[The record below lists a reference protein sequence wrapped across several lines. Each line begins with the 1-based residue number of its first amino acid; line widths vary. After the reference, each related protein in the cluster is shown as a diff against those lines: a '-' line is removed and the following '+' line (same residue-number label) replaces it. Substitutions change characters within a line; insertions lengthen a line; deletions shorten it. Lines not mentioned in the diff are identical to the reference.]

1 MTSKTVLAVAF
12 VTASS
17 SMQLCS
23 GFMQTPPTHTN
34 KQFLETLSPT
44 RPATLRHTS
53 SFDNEVNEMFKQY
66 DTDGNGQIDK
76 EEFREVVKKM
86 KSSSRRREIISV
98 AAASFGSLVSH
109 SLY

>member
-1 MTSKTVLAVAF
+1 MTSKTVLALAI
-12 VTASS
+12 VTAST
-17 SMQLCS
+17 MQLCS
-23 GFMQTPPTHTN
+23 GFMQTPPTLNN

-44 RPATLRHTS
+44 RPATLLHIS
-53 SFDNEVNEMFKQY
+53 NFDAEVNEIFQRY

-98 AAASFGSLVSH
+98 AAATFGSLVSH
-109 SLY
+109 SLC

>member
-1 MTSKTVLAVAF
+1 
-12 VTASS
+12 
-17 SMQLCS
+17 
-23 GFMQTPPTHTN
+23 
-34 KQFLETLSPT
+34 
-44 RPATLRHTS
+44 
-53 SFDNEVNEMFKQY
+53 MFKHY

-86 KSSSRRREIISV
+86 KGSSRRREIISV